1 MSFETEIKDLRRR
14 AGLQEQAANL
24 DGGFVVNIEKET
36 LRNANYRKVLFTS
49 KKEQLVVMSI
59 KPGDE
64 IGEEVHNGAQFIR
77 IEAGKGKFVFNGKAR
92 TVGDGDSAIVPT
104 GTRHN
109 VVNTSDTDDL
119 KLYTVYAPPQHKPG
133 TVHKTKE
140 EAERDEHD

>member
-1 MSFETEIKDLRRR
+1 MSFEREIRDLRRR
-14 AGLQEQAANL
+14 AGLREQAANL

-36 LRNANYRKVLFTS
+36 LRNTNYRKVLFTA

-77 IEAGKGKFVFNGKAR
+77 VEGGKGKFVFNGEAQS
-92 TVGDGDSAIVPT
+92 VGDGDSAIVPS

-109 VVNTSDTDDL
+109 VINTSDTEDL

-140 EAERDEHD
+140 EGDREEHE